1 MIYTHEM
8 LCEARRALHEL
19 MTGRA
24 VVSVGRN
31 GRQVQY
37 SRATIGELRQYIEEL
52 ESALGVSGRRRGPVG
67 VRL

>member
-1 MIYTHEM
+1 M

-19 MTGRA
+19 MIGRA

-37 SRATIGELRQYIEEL
+37 
-52 ESALGVSGRRRGPVG
+52 RRRGQAG
-67 VRL
+67 C

>member
-1 MIYTHEM
+1 MIYTYEM

-19 MTGRA
+19 MIGRA
-24 VVSVGRN
+24 VVSVSKN

-37 SRATIGELRQYIEEL
+37 SRATINELRLYIEEI
-52 ESALGVSGRRRGPVG
+52 ESALGMPGRHGPVG